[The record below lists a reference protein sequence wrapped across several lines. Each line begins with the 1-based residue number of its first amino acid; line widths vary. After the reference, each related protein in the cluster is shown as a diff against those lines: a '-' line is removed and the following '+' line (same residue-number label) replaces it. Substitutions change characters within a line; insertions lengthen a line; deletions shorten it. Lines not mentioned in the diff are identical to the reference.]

1 MQFEQY
7 VQHLLR
13 ENNTII
19 RKYKF
24 IKNYHTDDYDFY
36 VGDVVFGIPTYFG
49 KTLVSLELYDN
60 QDSYSYDDFCGEIFV
75 DAVDMQG
82 NHINIFDCI
91 VNEEEEL
98 NKRIVS
104 AGNNIFSNDFMNEL
118 T

>member
-13 ENNTII
+13 ENNTVI

-24 IKNYHTDDYDFY
+24 IKDYHTNDYEFY
-36 VGDVVFGIPTYFG
+36 VGDAVFGAPVYFG
-49 KTLVSLELYDN
+49 KKLVSLALYAN
-60 QDSYSYDDFCGEIFV
+60 QDSDSDNDICGEIFV

-98 NKRIVS
+98 NKRVVS

>member
-13 ENNTII
+13 ENNTVI

-24 IKNYHTDDYDFY
+24 IKDYHTDDYEFY
-36 VGDVVFGIPTYFG
+36 VGDVVFGVPTYLG
-49 KTLVSLELYDN
+49 KDRAGLALYGD
-60 QDSYSYDDFCGEIFV
+60 QDSYDDFCGTIFV
-75 DAVDMQG
+75 DSVDMQG

-98 NKRIVS
+98 NKRVVS